1 MRVLRPPFDPELEV
15 ALREHQD
22 RVVVTLTAE
31 QIPAMRLRAEAPEA
45 TVVPEDD
52 RYMSSAY
59 AVPGP
64 PGAPDVRVVLVR
76 PAQAEQPA
84 PCIVHLHGGGLVAGT
99 VHDDLLPVLE
109 LAEPNG
115 AVVASVDYRLAPENP
130 YPAAVEDAF
139 AALVWI
145 ADNAARLGIDPDRLV
160 VEGISAG
167 GGLAAATVLLARD
180 RGGPSIGGQLLIC
193 PMLDDRNDS
202 ASSWQ
207 MAGHGVWDRTAN
219 ETAWR
224 AYLGQDAG
232 SARVPVHAAPA
243 RAGDLTG
250 LPPTFLDVGSAETFR
265 DEVVDFATRQWLAGG
280 DVELHVWAG
289 AFHGFD
295 YLVPDVEV
303 ARAARA
309 ARQNWLNR
317 LLRRKIDTGSE

>member
-1 MRVLRPPFDPELEV
+1 MSVPRPPLDPELEV
-15 ALREHQD
+15 ALQVHQD

-45 TVVPEDD
+45 TIAPDDD
-52 RYMSSAY
+52 RYVSSVHVA
-59 AVPGP
+59 PGP

-76 PAQAEQPA
+76 PARADRAA
-84 PCIVHLHGGGLVAGT
+84 PCIVHLHGGGLVAGS
-99 VHDDLLPVLE
+99 VHDDLIPVLE
-109 LAEPNG
+109 LAEPHG
-115 AVVASVDYRLAPENP
+115 AVVASVDYRLAPEDP
-130 YPAAVEDAF
+130 YPAAVEDAY
-139 AALVWI
+139 AALAWI
-145 ADNAARLGIDPDRLV
+145 AGNAARLGVDPDRLV

-167 GGLAAATVLLARD
+167 GGLAAATALLARD
-180 RGGPSIGGQLLIC
+180 RGGPSIAGQLLIC

-224 AYLGQDAG
+224 AYLGPDAG
-232 SARVPVHAAPA
+232 SARVAARAAPA
-243 RAGDLTG
+243 REGDLTG

-289 AFHGFD
+289 GFHGFD
-295 YLVPDVEV
+295 YLVPDAQV

-309 ARQNWLNR
+309 ARQNWLTR
-317 LLRRKIDTGSE
+317 LLHRKIDTGG